1 MSGDI
6 TTLGAQYERYAAEV
20 DEQIK
25 AYRKRLTVATG
36 ENKHEIYKTL
46 AMLHSVRHDLL
57 AQAEYLKHYDDKER
71 KSNYDQLHGTYGA
84 AHRSPGAENDQ

>member
-1 MSGDI
+1 MSSDI

-25 AYRKRLTVATG
+25 AYRKHLMRATS
-36 ENKHEIYKTL
+36 ENKYEIYKTL
-46 AMLHSVRHDLL
+46 AMLHSVRRDLL

-71 KSNYDQLHGTYGA
+71 KSNYDQLHGTYGT